1 MTRTTKSSIDK
12 NQKKRNFST
21 VEDAEVVEVE
31 KNIRGKNEQAAVERQ
46 YKKQEKIKKLDR
58 FLNLSRFGFL
68 SFVVINSI
76 IIVGVAF
83 FLYEEKLYFES
94 KIEEISKNLRTVET
108 KFSSQE
114 INKVVISSLE
124 KIEQDLLEK
133 IVKDL
138 EEIEIK
144 MQKTFSDIP
153 TSPGTFEI
161 ETILKKRM
169 EETKADLEIYLEN
182 MFIQNR
188 AEVGDKSELSLLRT
202 QKLINGI
209 ESSHKDLDFLFSKLE
224 LRIVGLEKTIEEL
237 RLKNRIDETKKLEKN
252 DSVRKTTVAE
262 PNVVTSGKN
271 SEDEKIALLIN
282 DFPNLANEALKAE
295 IYKNSDKSFF
305 SKIFSILESRLIVRS
320 ITPQEGDSL
329 DAILSRAEYY
339 LKQRNLKK
347 ALIQMEELDGNS
359 ADIFSDW
366 IRSADNLIRNI
377 N

>member
-83 FLYEEKLYFES
+83 FLYKEKLYFES
-94 KIEEISKNLRTVET
+94 KIEEISKNLRTAET

-237 RLKNRIDETKKLEKN
+237 TLKNRIDETKKLEKN

>member
-46 YKKQEKIKKLDR
+46 NKKQEKIKKLDR

-83 FLYEEKLYFES
+83 FLYKEKLYFES
-94 KIEEISKNLRTVET
+94 KIEEISKNLRTAET

-237 RLKNRIDETKKLEKN
+237 TLKNRIDETKKLEKN

>member
-31 KNIRGKNEQAAVERQ
+31 KNSRGKNEQAAVERQ
-46 YKKQEKIKKLDR
+46 NKKQEKIKKLDR

-68 SFVVINSI
+68 SFVVINSV

-83 FLYEEKLYFES
+83 FLYKEKLYFES
-94 KIEEISKNLRTVET
+94 KIEEISKNLRTAET

-161 ETILKKRM
+161 ETILKK
-169 EETKADLEIYLEN
+169 DL
-182 MFIQNR
+182 
-188 AEVGDKSELSLLRT
+188 
-202 QKLINGI
+202 
-209 ESSHKDLDFLFSKLE
+209 
-224 LRIVGLEKTIEEL
+224 
-237 RLKNRIDETKKLEKN
+237 
-252 DSVRKTTVAE
+252 
-262 PNVVTSGKN
+262 
-271 SEDEKIALLIN
+271 
-282 DFPNLANEALKAE
+282 
-295 IYKNSDKSFF
+295 
-305 SKIFSILESRLIVRS
+305 
-320 ITPQEGDSL
+320 
-329 DAILSRAEYY
+329 
-339 LKQRNLKK
+339 
-347 ALIQMEELDGNS
+347 
-359 ADIFSDW
+359 
-366 IRSADNLIRNI
+366 
-377 N
+377 

>member
-1 MTRTTKSSIDK
+1 MTRTTKSSMDK

-237 RLKNRIDETKKLEKN
+237 TLKNRIDETKKLEKN

>member
-46 YKKQEKIKKLDR
+46 NKKQEKIKKLDR

-237 RLKNRIDETKKLEKN
+237 RLKNRVDETKKLEKN